1 MPQEW
6 GSRRRE
12 RRHPAD
18 QREEHVGF
26 AMWPQPG
33 RREKGA
39 LALPGYSLQRDTQ
52 APDPQNGLLPGV
64 GASGRA
70 PQRPHPPSPPEPPV
84 LQLSEPA

>member
-33 RREKGA
+33 RREKGP

-52 APDPQNGLLPGV
+52 APTLRMACFQEWGPV
-64 GASGRA
+64 AV
-70 PQRPHPPSPPEPPV
+70 RPKGPTPRVLRSPPSC
-84 LQLSEPA
+84 S